1 MFLNVLMPSTIAYDP
16 IFVPLCISLWSQRKY
31 FPYTCPS
38 FFLSIGLPL
47 HSATFHSDSK
57 SDYDK
62 INTALSVISIIIT
75 LARLYCRWFRFISLV
90 LWYVSLHISSSV
102 SIFERYTCHMIMVY
116 YIRFIL
122 LEPGVS
128 IIRGSCKKI
137 GVAEK
142 TKIRGGLLK

>member
-1 MFLNVLMPSTIAYDP
+1 MYLCLLLLPMIQFLCHFVYPCEVSESIFP
-16 IFVPLCISLWSQRKY
+16 IPAPV
-31 FPYTCPS
+31 
-38 FFLSIGLPL
+38 FLSIGLPL
-47 HSATFHSDSK
+47 HSATFHSDLK

-102 SIFERYTCHMIMVY
+102 SIFERYTFHMIMVY

-122 LEPGVS
+122 LEPGIS